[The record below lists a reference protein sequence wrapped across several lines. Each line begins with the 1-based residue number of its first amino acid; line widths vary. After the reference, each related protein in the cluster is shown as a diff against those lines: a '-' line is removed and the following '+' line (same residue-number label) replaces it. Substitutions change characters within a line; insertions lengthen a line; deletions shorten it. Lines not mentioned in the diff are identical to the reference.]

1 MAIIIKGNKGTNI
14 GGDLIKVDVP
24 HDVEL
29 EISDNEG
36 HNVGGNIVNLHV
48 SVNSDS
54 LALFMSEAT
63 KHFHELTPEQQKE
76 FVLAIESLK
85 TTDKEKNRKSLQWL
99 YDLSVSVQGSG
110 IASVIL
116 SFLGVGS

>member
-1 MAIIIKGNKGTNI
+1 MAIIIKGNKGTDI

-24 HDVEL
+24 HNVEL

-36 HNVGGNIVNLHV
+36 HNVEGDIVNLKV

-54 LALFMSEAT
+54 LTSFVAEAK

-76 FVLAIESLK
+76 FASTVESLK
-85 TTDKEKNRKSLQWL
+85 SNNKEPNQTALQWL
-99 YDLSVSVQGSG
+99 YDVSVSVPGSA

-116 SFLGVGS
+116 SFLGVSS